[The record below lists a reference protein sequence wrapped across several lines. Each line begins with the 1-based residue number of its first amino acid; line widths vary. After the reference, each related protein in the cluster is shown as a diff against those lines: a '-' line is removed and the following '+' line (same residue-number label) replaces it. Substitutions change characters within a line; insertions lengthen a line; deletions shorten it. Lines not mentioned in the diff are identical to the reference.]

1 MKDYFLSFV
10 AIFVAMDVVGTL
22 PVFMAMTE
30 GLDRRERRAVVAQA
44 VLAGAAVGVLFM
56 FGGERLFRVLGV
68 TIADFRVAGGLI
80 LLVFAIHDL
89 LFSRAERRRSDAA
102 SLGVVPIGIPLLVGP
117 AVLTG
122 LLLSYDRHGAVPTLA
137 SLAANLAIAFLVFLF
152 GDLVTRVLGEGGARG
167 VGKVASLLLAA
178 LAVMMIRSGMQQM
191 LAGGTG

>member
-10 AIFVAMDVVGTL
+10 SIFVAMDVVGTL

-30 GLDRRERRAVVAQA
+30 GVDRQTRRRIVLQA
-44 VLAGAAVGVLFM
+44 VTAGAAVGVLFM
-56 FGGERLFRVLGV
+56 FGGERLFRILGV

-80 LLVFAIHDL
+80 LLVFAVHDL
-89 LFSRAERRRSDAA
+89 LFSRAERRRSDAV

-122 LLLSYDRHGAVPTLA
+122 LLLSYDRHGAGPTLA
-137 SLAANLAIAFLVFLF
+137 SLGLNLGVALVVFLF
-152 GDLVTRVLGEGGARG
+152 GDAITRLLGEGGARG

-178 LAVMMIRSGMQQM
+178 LAVMMIRSGVQQM
-191 LAGGTG
+191 VAGGNG